1 MLDSVSWTASE
12 QVSPPEELGEAL
24 GYRFV
29 DPELLQLALTHSS
42 FAAEANGEPDNERLE
57 FLGDAVL
64 GLAITTKLYAEYPE
78 LAEGMLAKVRAA
90 VVNEQSLARVAR
102 HMNLGEHLRIG
113 RGEDSSGGR
122 DKASILSDTLE
133 AVLGAVYLDG
143 SYHEAERVVLSLFG
157 EMADRQATN
166 PGREDYKTRLQE
178 LLAQRGVRPRYE
190 SSASGPDHERSYAVH
205 LYIAEEAVAT
215 GQGSSKKAAEQ
226 EAARS
231 ALEQLGNE
239 KTGA

>member
-1 MLDSVSWTASE
+1 MLDSVSWTTSE
-12 QVSPPEELGEAL
+12 QVSPPDELGEAL

-42 FAAEANGEPDNERLE
+42 FAAEANGEADNERLE

-78 LAEGMLAKVRAA
+78 MAEGMLAKVRAT

-102 HMNLGEHLRIG
+102 RMNLGAHLRIG
-113 RGEDSSGGR
+113 RGEDGSGGR
-122 DKASILSDTLE
+122 DKASILSDSLE
-133 AVLGAVYLDG
+133 AVLGAIYLDG
-143 SYHEAERVVLSLFG
+143 SYDEAERVVLSLFG
-157 EMADRQATN
+157 ELADRQATN

-190 SSASGPDHERSYAVH
+190 SSSSGPDHERSYAVR
-205 LYIAEEAVAT
+205 LFIADESVAT
-215 GQGSSKKAAEQ
+215 GQGTSKKAAEQ

-231 ALEQLGNE
+231 ALERLGAE
-239 KTGA
+239 KTDA